1 MVLARINTSNWESA
15 IDHIKLDLTIR
26 KDLYPYYIFI
36 MVIYNFTLS
45 YALAIACGV
54 MGLVLSLDPYHI
66 HMSTVFKISNLD
78 EQSYKSACKFKTPY

>member
-1 MVLARINTSNWESA
+1 
-15 IDHIKLDLTIR
+15 
-26 KDLYPYYIFI
+26 